1 MIVKQLILITKGQ
14 WVLLEKDSRENAM
27 KYVKSISLFILYPL
41 LTLGI
46 GFYVGVKSSHFFYPG
61 ELRQEG
67 AQEPLA
73 SPEADET
80 ESSVPDFGQ
89 EAASHPQE
97 SEGSSGDIEDLAEV
111 PEEEDAAEVLSLNET
126 LCVDTEYVLEETD
139 VLYHTAVETKWRL
152 PEKYV
157 GMDREQ
163 FLQAMEV
170 YEAFPPL
177 SELER
182 GFVGLEVLSFSR
194 ERVVVRM
201 DYKFVQPSSSFYLA
215 VYDNEVVVYLE
226 DMQTVY
232 IETDIMLDSL
242 PEDVQQSI
250 IEMMWIKDE
259 EALYSFLENYS
270 S

>member
-1 MIVKQLILITKGQ
+1 MKSGV
-14 WVLLEKDSRENAM
+14 SAM
-27 KYVKSISLFILYPL
+27 KYVKSISLFLVFPL

-46 GFYVGVKSSHFFYPG
+46 GFYVGVKCSDFFYP
-61 ELRQEG
+61 ETTPE
-67 AQEPLA
+67 ESVA
-73 SPEADET
+73 SPIEAYLKEEYQEDTSVDTAKKTETAGESGPEDAVADADEDR
-80 ESSVPDFGQ
+80 ESSYG
-89 EAASHPQE
+89 
-97 SEGSSGDIEDLAEV
+97 
-111 PEEEDAAEVLSLNET
+111 EEEAEEVLSSGET

-139 VLYHTAVETKWRL
+139 ILYHTAVETTWRL
-152 PEKYV
+152 PDKYV
-157 GMDREQ
+157 GMNREQ

-170 YEAFPPL
+170 YESFPPL

-226 DMQTVY
+226 DMKTVY
-232 IETDIMLDSL
+232 IETDIRLDSL
-242 PEDVQQSI
+242 PDDVQQSI
-250 IEMMWIKDE
+250 IDMMWIKDE

>member
-1 MIVKQLILITKGQ
+1 
-14 WVLLEKDSRENAM
+14 M
-27 KYVKSISLFILYPL
+27 KYVKCISLFIVYPL
-41 LTLGI
+41 LVLGI
-46 GFYVGVKSSHFFYPG
+46 GFYTGVKYSHFFYPDDG
-61 ELRQEG
+61 VKEKEG
-67 AQEPLA
+67 I
-73 SPEADET
+73 SM
-80 ESSVPDFGQ
+80 ESSFEGNLQDGQ
-89 EAASHPQE
+89 ASAQ
-97 SEGSSGDIEDLAEV
+97 SGDSGTAQAETGQAEGKEELPAL
-111 PEEEDAAEVLSLNET
+111 PERLNGDGAEEVMVSAET
-126 LCVDTEYVLEETD
+126 LCVDTKYVLEETD
-139 VLYHTAVETKWRL
+139 ILYHTVVETTWRL
-152 PEKYV
+152 PDKYV

-226 DMQTVY
+226 DMKTVY
-232 IETDIMLDSL
+232 IETDIQLDSL
-242 PEDVQQSI
+242 PAHLQQNI
-250 IEMMWIKDE
+250 IDMMWIRDE
-259 EALYSFLENYS
+259 EELYSFLENYS